1 MLFLGDSTFN
11 DADFSETVF
20 PIEADSA
27 AVEHRKKMSLA
38 CSVTANCRAYAREF
52 VTATLDLSVKA

>member
-27 AVEHRKKMSLA
+27 VSRPQKDAFSMLGNGELPRL
-38 CSVTANCRAYAREF
+38 RA
-52 VTATLDLSVKA
+52 